1 MTDRLHDQATA
12 AIPLLTDELLAE
24 ILPEINAFG
33 DTIIAGAETTVSVAD
48 QEDETQ
54 YIGLVREQ
62 LDEILVTAFTMGL
75 IVGQVDDESATDILV
90 PITPEDA
97 ARINAGLF
105 GNGTTITLSVV
116 RDRDV

>member
-12 AIPLLTDELLAE
+12 AIPLLTDELLAQ

-33 DTIIAGAETTVSVAD
+33 DAIVGGAETTVSVAD

-54 YIGLVREQ
+54 YVGLIREQ

-75 IVGQVDDESATDILV
+75 IVGQVDDEASTDILV

-97 ARINAGLF
+97 ARITTGLF
-105 GNGTTITLSVV
+105 ANGTTITLSVV